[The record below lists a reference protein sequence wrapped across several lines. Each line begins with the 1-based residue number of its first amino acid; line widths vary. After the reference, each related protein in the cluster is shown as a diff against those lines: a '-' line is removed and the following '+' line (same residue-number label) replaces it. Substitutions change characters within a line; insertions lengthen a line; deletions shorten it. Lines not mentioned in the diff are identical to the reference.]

1 MLNYKKLCLL
11 FFALT
16 MSFLATSAQTVLVE
30 TESFTNK
37 GGWVVDPLFMDQMGS
52 PFLLA
57 HGNGKPVANAFT
69 KVKFKEKGEYT
80 MWVRTR
86 NWNSPWDADQAPGR
100 FNILINGKK
109 ISQEFGTQPS
119 VWGWVN
125 GGRVSIQEN
134 EITLTLNDLTGFD
147 GRCDAILFCKSKKFT
162 PPIDRAEMDK
172 LRTRM
177 LGLETKNEGD
187 FDLVVVGAGIAG
199 LSASISA
206 ARLGLKVALLHNRPM
221 VGGNN
226 SNEVRVGVS
235 GGIKLLPYKNLGNV
249 VAEIGNIFQDY
260 NRVSQL
266 LKNEPNLSVFT
277 NMNADGVEMDGKRI
291 SSLYATY
298 IIPSRK
304 HKFTCKFVADC
315 SGDGVIG
322 FLAGADYMMGRERRI
337 DFNELLAPE
346 VHDKLSLGS
355 TIVWSA
361 KKTEN
366 TVPFPLTPWAVGFTE
381 VTAQY
386 TTKGS
391 GWWETGFR
399 YDQIK
404 DFEYIRDYALRV
416 IYGNW
421 SFLKNSSKKKEDYS
435 NYDLND
441 VSYVPGK
448 RESRRLI
455 GDIILTQNDV
465 EGGWRN
471 YEDGCVMATYS
482 IDQHFPT
489 AENSLYFPGEEFMS
503 YQKHNYAPLGV
514 WRSELKDEDV
524 NGPYLIPYRCL
535 YSRNIENLFMAGR
548 NISTTRIVLN
558 SSRVQGTTGMMGEV
572 VGIAASLCIT
582 HSCSPRD
589 LYRNQFSVLKTELQ
603 KGVAQRTDSK
613 K

>member
-1 MLNYKKLCLL
+1 MNNFKKLCLL
-11 FFALT
+11 FLILT
-16 MSFLATSAQTVLVE
+16 LSFLWTSAQTVLVE
-30 TESFTNK
+30 AESFQK
-37 GGWVVDPLFMDQMGS
+37 RGGWSVDPQFMDQMGS

-57 HGNGKPVANAFT
+57 HGNGIPVADAT
-69 KVKFKEKGEYT
+69 TQVHFKEKGEYEI
-80 MWVRTR
+80 WIRTR
-86 NWNSPWDADQAPGR
+86 NWNSPWNTDQAPGR
-100 FNILINGKK
+100 FNILINGKN
-109 ISQEFGTQPS
+109 IDQVFGTMPS
-119 VWGWVN
+119 AWAWVN
-125 GGRVSIQEN
+125 GGKVNIPDI
-134 EITLTLNDLTGFD
+134 EITLTLQDLTGFD
-147 GRCDAILFCKSKKFT
+147 GRCDAIIFSKSKKFT
-162 PPIDRAEMDK
+162 PPNDRAEMDK

-199 LSASISA
+199 LSAAISG

-235 GGIKLLPYKNLGNV
+235 GGIKLLPYKNIGNV
-249 VAEIGNIFQDY
+249 VAEIGNVFQDY
-260 NRVSQL
+260 KRVSQL

-277 NMNADGVEMDGKRI
+277 NMNGDGVEMEGKRI
-291 SSLYATY
+291 RVVYATD
-298 IIPSRK
+298 IISSRK
-304 HKFTCKFVADC
+304 HKFNCKFVADC
-315 SGDGVIG
+315 SGDGAIG
-322 FLAGADYMMGRERRI
+322 FLAGADFMMGRECRI

-346 VHDKLSLGS
+346 VHDNLSLGS

-421 SFLKNSSKKKEDYS
+421 SFLKNSSKKKEEYA

-465 EGGWRN
+465 EGDWKK
-471 YEDGCVMATYS
+471 YEDGCVIATYS

-572 VGIAASLCIT
+572 VGIAASLCTI
-582 HSCSPRD
+582 HSCSPQD
-589 LYRNQFSVLKTELQ
+589 LYRNHFSGLKVELQ
-603 KGVAQRTDSK
+603 NGVPQRTDSK
-613 K
+613 